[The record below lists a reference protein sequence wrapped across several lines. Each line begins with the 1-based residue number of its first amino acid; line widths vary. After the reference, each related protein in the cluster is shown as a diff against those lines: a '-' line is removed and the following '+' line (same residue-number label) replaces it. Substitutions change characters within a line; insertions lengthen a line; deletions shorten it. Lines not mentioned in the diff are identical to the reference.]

1 MSRTAAMGMPK
12 LETGPQKSVD
22 SLMRASAARRALA
35 WSVERSLG
43 LVRWAY
49 GLSRHS

>member
-1 MSRTAAMGMPK
+1 MGMPK
-12 LETGPQKSVD
+12 LETGPQKSMG
-22 SLMRASAARRALA
+22 SLMTASAARRAFTR
-35 WSVERSLG
+35 SVERNLG